1 MIRYGVAKPVPNM
14 AILLF
19 CNILIIIFVASCEES
34 ETFPYQ
40 ILKDN
45 RESFSFNI
53 TDIDS
58 LYYFAE
64 YPDTPSIHEYAGN
77 IADDIL
83 QQHNPKLEP
92 NLFSSKEYSMF
103 ILFKN
108 GKSNMIEYSPTG
120 KSGIQ
125 FTMQCDFIKL
135 YKGDMLEVKKKNV
148 NSYNEYFITLNDKN
162 HPYHDCF
169 SFTNIG
175 IDSSATE

>member
-1 MIRYGVAKPVPNM
+1 MKKMKYLY
-14 AILLF
+14 LLIF
-19 CNILIIIFVASCEES
+19 FVASCEKS
-34 ETFPYQ
+34 GTFPSQ
-40 ILKDN
+40 ILSDN
-45 RESFSFNI
+45 RESFSFKI
-53 TDIDS
+53 EDVDS
-58 LYYFAE
+58 MYYFPE
-64 YPDTPSIHEYAGN
+64 YPDTISIYEYAEN
-77 IADDIL
+77 IASDIL

-108 GKSNMIEYSPTG
+108 GKSNIIEYSPSG

-148 NSYNEYFITLNDKN
+148 NSYNEYYITLNNKN